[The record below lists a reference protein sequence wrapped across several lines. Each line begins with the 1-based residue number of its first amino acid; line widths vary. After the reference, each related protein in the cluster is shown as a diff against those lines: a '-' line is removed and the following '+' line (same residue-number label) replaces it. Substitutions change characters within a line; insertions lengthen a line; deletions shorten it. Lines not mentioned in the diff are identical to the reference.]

1 MLRCVLLQTAFT
13 VDISNQMNRS
23 ADFSDIE
30 SGYPFAGDN
39 NDEEE
44 VYDEVD
50 EGVDEEVAEEG
61 GGDNTFQQPTTLTA
75 LPTLPALPAIEKPTQ
90 AQQPPSEENKNPPT
104 PTILP
109 FRSFTEIMDTMN
121 TKFGY
126 TDGKLSTAL
135 DVISSYLKGQKIL
148 YLEAKAYCEFYLYR
162 LMMPSI
168 VISSASSVVSGVM
181 NDVPIASKVVAGAT
195 AFNAIILSMINY
207 FKLDAKAEAHKMTA
221 YSFDQLISECEFTS
235 GKILLSNVHDKKSTV
250 KGGTRYDIVFVQNF
264 ITNIEKK
271 VKEIKDKNQFIIPE
285 KIRYRY
291 PTIYN
296 KNIFME
302 VKRMNIDEMKFCN
315 ELKVIYN
322 DEIDIGN
329 RIRKGD
335 TNPHLE
341 GLKRQLGL
349 RKNRKIEEIL
359 EYRKKDNDYNTNVM
373 NELNSHRY
381 KKSGWFFY

>member
-1 MLRCVLLQTAFT
+1 
-13 VDISNQMNRS
+13 MNRS
-23 ADFSDIE
+23 ADFSDLE
-30 SGYPFAGDN
+30 SGYPFAGD
-39 NDEEE
+39 DEEE
-44 VYDEVD
+44 AYDEVD
-50 EGVDEEVAEEG
+50 EGAGDE
-61 GGDNTFQQPTTLTA
+61 GDNNRNTLEQSTTLVIENQAQATIPTPPP
-75 LPTLPALPAIEKPTQ
+75 PTLETANPA
-90 AQQPPSEENKNPPT
+90 T

-109 FRSFTEIMDTMN
+109 FRSFTEIMNTMN

-181 NDVPIASKVVAGAT
+181 NDVPVASKVVAGAT
-195 AFNAIILSMINY
+195 ALNAIVLSMINY

-235 GKILLSNVHDKKSTV
+235 GKILLSNTKSTA
-250 KGGTRYDIVFVQNF
+250 KGGTRYDIIFVQNF
-264 ITNIEKK
+264 IKNIEKK
-271 VKEIKDKNQFIIPE
+271 VKEIKEKNQFIIPE
-285 KIRYRY
+285 KIRHRY

-329 RIRKGD
+329 RIRRGD
-335 TNPHLE
+335 SDPRLAT
-341 GLKRQLGL
+341 LKRQLGL
-349 RKNRKIEEIL
+349 KKNKKIQEIF
-359 EYRKKDNDYNTNVM
+359 EYRKRDNDYNTNVM
-373 NELNSHRY
+373 NELNEHKY